1 MFENI
6 RKIYVFQLGFNL
18 INKFEKGDLMID
30 LSLNDIRKTTND
42 LSFKRGVQYYH
53 NGQVKTLEPN
63 AGKIISTV
71 LGSQLYNVMV
81 GFDSYSGKLSYM
93 ECNCPT
99 HTSYSGAC
107 KHIVATLLEILYSKE
122 KINLSIDKLS
132 HLNIINAFSNAL
144 SDNVSIHAT
153 KQLVHL
159 DIIIEPM
166 KESITSTSLRI
177 GIDKFYIVKDIT
189 KLLSAINDRT
199 SFNFGKSFTFD
210 PKIHY
215 FNSTSTSILDLIK
228 EYLDTYTFIKSSP
241 YENKNIQLFNNFL
254 FPDITMKRLFS
265 ILKNQSFS
273 LKYRGITSTTEI
285 SSHLPIMD
293 FNVTQDED
301 SITVKLAQAYDY
313 FPITKDLEYI
323 FFEDEIF
330 HLNNKERRFFSV
342 ITQQFNNN
350 QRSISL
356 DVTYK
361 QKLVTSILPVLK
373 KLGSVNMDDAM
384 SSNLLYEDCV
394 PHIYLDKYKN
404 TIKGTLSFFYGD
416 YKLGI
421 FPPSEPVLPENTIIV
436 HNVEK
441 EGEVLSLLS
450 DAAFSVDVSDAFFII
465 KDEDK
470 LYKFIY
476 SYLPKLQEIAR
487 IYYAADFKNLQIKIP
502 STINAGVRLNEKS
515 NMLEFSFNIDGIDR
529 KELPQI
535 LKSLQEKK
543 KYYRL
548 KDGSFLQLEDSSEM
562 SDMADIMKQLNLK
575 NKDLAKEIIE
585 IPKYRAIYVDTL
597 MNASLLQNYEKN
609 TAFEKLVQDIKVPS
623 PSLFELPPSL
633 KATLRNY
640 QKQGFQW
647 LKVLSYYGFGGIL
660 ADDMGLGKTL
670 QAITLLKSIDATK
683 QSLVIA
689 PTSLV
694 YNWEDEINKFA
705 PDLKVSVISGD
716 KKFRAQAFE
725 NINDSQVIITSY
737 GLLKRDLETY
747 MNYNF
752 EFCFIDE
759 AQHIKNP
766 NSLNAKSV
774 KLISATTRIAL
785 TGTPIENS
793 LTELW
798 SIFDFIMP
806 GYLYSHSKFINNYEK
821 PIIKNEDNTALIKLT
836 TQIKPFILRRL
847 KSDVLKELPPKIE
860 TKMTTELLD
869 KQKKLYMAYLEK
881 VKGEVKQE
889 ISSNGYQKST
899 IKILSALTRL
909 RQICCHPAL
918 FADNYTG
925 GSAKLE
931 LLEELVVDAIES
943 GHRILIF
950 SQFTSMLKLI
960 QPILDKNMVTYFYL
974 DGATNS
980 KHRRD
985 MVNHFNDGQKDIFL
999 ISLKAGGTG
1008 LNLTGADMVIH
1019 YDPWWN
1025 PATEDQATDRA
1036 YRIGQDKP
1044 VQVIRLITG
1053 GTIEEK
1059 IYKLQQKKK
1068 SLIDS
1073 VIHPGE
1079 TLISK
1084 LSEGEIMEILEMN
1097 EE

>member
-1 MFENI
+1 MKKVIFM
-6 RKIYVFQLGFNL
+6 
-18 INKFEKGDLMID
+18 IN

-53 NGQVKTLEPN
+53 NGQVQDLEPN
-63 AGKIISTV
+63 ANTISSTV
-71 LGSQLYNVMV
+71 LGSQLYNVLV
-81 GFDSYSGKLSYM
+81 GFDDYSGNLSRM
-93 ECNCPT
+93 ECTCPS
-99 HTSYSGAC
+99 HTNYSGAC

-132 HLNIINAFSNAL
+132 HQNIINAFSNAL
-144 SDNVSIHAT
+144 TDSVSPNVT
-153 KQLVHL
+153 KQPVYL

-166 KESITSTSLRI
+166 KESITATSLRI
-177 GIDKFYIVKDIT
+177 GTDKFYIVKDIT
-189 KLLSAINDRT
+189 KLLSAIHDRT
-199 SFNFGKSFTFD
+199 SINFGKSFTFD

-215 FNSTSTSILDLIK
+215 FDPTAKLILDLIK
-228 EYLDTYTFIKSSP
+228 EYFDTYSFLKSNP
-241 YENKNIQLFNNFL
+241 YESKNIQLFNNFL
-254 FPDITMKRLFS
+254 FPDVTMKRLFN
-265 ILKNQSFS
+265 ILKNKSFS
-273 LKYRGITSTTEI
+273 LKYRGITYTSEI
-285 SSHLPIMD
+285 TSHLPTMN
-293 FNVTQDED
+293 FNVTQDENN
-301 SITVKLAQAYDY
+301 ITVKLAESYDY
-313 FPITKDLEYI
+313 FPITRDLEYI
-323 FFEDEIF
+323 FFEDQIYR
-330 HLNNKERRFFSV
+330 LDNKERRFFSV
-342 ITQQFNNN
+342 VTQQFNNSL
-350 QRSISL
+350 RSIILHVS
-356 DVTYK
+356 YK
-361 QKLVTSILPVLK
+361 QKLVSSILPVLK
-373 KLGSVNMDDAM
+373 KLGTVKMDETM

-416 YKLGI
+416 YKVGI
-421 FPPSEPVLPENTIIV
+421 YPPSQPSLPEDFIIV

-441 EGEVLSLLS
+441 EGEIYTLLS
-450 DAAFSVDVSDAFFII
+450 DASCNVDPSEEFFTIR
-465 KDEDK
+465 DEDR
-470 LYKFIY
+470 LFKFIY
-476 SYLPKLQEIAR
+476 TYLPKLQEIAR
-487 IYYAADFKNLQIKIP
+487 IYYAAEFKNLQIRIP
-502 STINAGVRLNEKS
+502 STVSAGVRLNENS
-515 NMLEFSFNIDGIDR
+515 NMLEFSFNIEGIDR

-535 LKSLQEKK
+535 LKSIQEKK

-548 KDGSFLQLEDSSEM
+548 KDGSFLQLEDSAELT
-562 SDMADIMKQLNLK
+562 DMADIMKQLNLK
-575 NKDLAKEIIE
+575 NKDLSKEVIE

-597 MNASLLQNYEKN
+597 MKDSLIYDYVKN
-609 TAFEKLVQDIKVPS
+609 NAFEKLVQDIKDPS
-623 PSLFELPPSL
+623 TELFELPDSL

-640 QKQGFQW
+640 QKLGFQW
-647 LKVLSYYGFGGIL
+647 LKVLSHYGFGGIL

-670 QAITLLKSIDATK
+670 QAITLLKSIDPSK

-705 PDLKVSVISGD
+705 PDLKVCVISGD
-716 KKFRAQAFE
+716 KKIRAQAFE
-725 NINDSQVIITSY
+725 DIKNSQVIITSY

-747 MNYNF
+747 MDYNF

-774 KLISATTRIAL
+774 KLIKASTRIAL

-793 LTELW
+793 LSELW

-821 PIIKNEDNTALIKLT
+821 PIIKGEDDMALMKLT

-869 KQKKLYMAYLEK
+869 KQKKLYIAYLEK
-881 VKGEVKQE
+881 VKGEVKNE
-889 ISSNGYQKST
+889 ITSNGFQKST

-925 GSAKLE
+925 DSAKLE

-960 QPILDKNMVTYFYL
+960 QPVLEKNMLTYFYL
-974 DGATNS
+974 DGATNA
-980 KHRRD
+980 KTRRD
-985 MVNHFNDGQKDIFL
+985 MVNDFNAGQMDIFL

-1044 VQVIRLITG
+1044 VQVIRLITA

-1079 TLISK
+1079 TLINK
-1084 LSEGEIMEILEMN
+1084 LSEDEVMELLELK